1 MNTEEYIELWQE
13 AIRLCEL
20 ETNEEEASSFV
31 RRYYNR
37 SSIFFFSSMD
47 DRTLLLTFVGLVV
60 YEKKFH
66 LQYGSTSPAIF
77 CYRALL
83 NKANL
88 KEMNKKF
95 IFDIGDWAADYS
107 DNGYVPMGSYRGYG
121 PRKYYKFLEEYQTRV
136 SEEKAAAQKR
146 KEERLAEG
154 REKAL
159 ATKRKHQERKE
170 IIQQLRDKTVDESL
184 SIIKQSGKSVFYY
197 IDLIE
202 EWFQKKTLS
211 EEQKEDVLSLF
222 PCKSTRHNNRR
233 KKNLEKLI

>member
-1 MNTEEYIELWQE
+1 MEIEEYRKLWKE
-13 AIRLCEL
+13 AIHLCEL
-20 ETNEEEASSFV
+20 EPNEEEATSFV

-37 SSIFFFSSMD
+37 NSFFFSSMD

-77 CYRALL
+77 CYRSLL

-88 KEMNKKF
+88 KEMDKKF
-95 IFDIGDWAADYS
+95 ILDIGDWAADYS
-107 DNGYVPMGSYRGYG
+107 DNGYVPMGNYRGYG

-202 EWFQKKTLS
+202 EWFQKKSLS
-211 EEQKEDVLSLF
+211 EEQKEDVFSLF
-222 PCKSTRHNNRR
+222 PCKSTRHNDRR

>member
-1 MNTEEYIELWQE
+1 MDTEEYIKVWQE
-13 AIRLCEL
+13 AIHLCEL
-20 ETNEEEASSFV
+20 EPNEEEATSFV

-37 SSIFFFSSMD
+37 NSFFFSSMD

-83 NKANL
+83 NKANF
-88 KEMNKKF
+88 KEMDKKF

-107 DNGYVPMGSYRGYG
+107 DNGYVPMGNYRGYG
-121 PRKYYKFLEEYQTRV
+121 PREYYKFLEEYQTRV

>member
-1 MNTEEYIELWQE
+1 MEIEEYRKLWKE
-13 AIRLCEL
+13 AIHLCEL
-20 ETNEEEASSFV
+20 EPNEEEATSFV

-37 SSIFFFSSMD
+37 NSFFFSSMD

-88 KEMNKKF
+88 KEMDKMF

-107 DNGYVPMGSYRGYG
+107 DNGYVPMGNYRGYG

-202 EWFQKKTLS
+202 EWFQKKSLS
-211 EEQKEDVLSLF
+211 EEQKEDVFSLF
-222 PCKSTRHNNRR
+222 PCKSTRHNDRR

>member
-1 MNTEEYIELWQE
+1 MNTEEYNKLWKE

-20 ETNEEEASSFV
+20 ETNEEEATSFV
-31 RRYYNR
+31 RRYYNKN
-37 SSIFFFSSMD
+37 SFFFFSSMD

-88 KEMNKKF
+88 KEMDKKF

-107 DNGYVPMGSYRGYG
+107 DNGYVPMGNYRGYG

-136 SEEKAAAQKR
+136 SEEKAAALER
-146 KEERLAEG
+146 KEKRLAEG
-154 REKAL
+154 REKVEA
-159 ATKRKHQERKE
+159 AKRKRQERLE
-170 IIQQLRDKTVDESL
+170 TIQQLREKPIDESL
-184 SIIKQSGKSVFYY
+184 YIIKHSGESVFYY

-202 EWFQKKTLS
+202 EWFKKKSLS
-211 EEQKEDVLSLF
+211 EEQKEDVFSLF
-222 PCKSTRHNNRR
+222 PCKSTRHNNKR

>member
-1 MNTEEYIELWQE
+1 MNTEEYNKLWKE

-20 ETNEEEASSFV
+20 ETNEEEATSFV
-31 RRYYNR
+31 RRYYNKN
-37 SSIFFFSSMD
+37 SFFFFSSLD
-47 DRTLLLTFVGLVV
+47 DRALLLTFVGLVV

-66 LQYGSTSPAIF
+66 LQYGSTSPAIL

-95 IFDIGDWAADYS
+95 IFDIGDWAAEYS
-107 DNGYVPMGSYRGYG
+107 DNGYVPMGNYRGYG

-136 SEEKAAAQKR
+136 SEEKAAALER
-146 KEERLAEG
+146 KEKRLAEG
-154 REKAL
+154 REKVEA
-159 ATKRKHQERKE
+159 AKRKRQERLE
-170 IIQQLRDKTVDESL
+170 TIQQLREKPIDESL
-184 SIIKQSGKSVFYY
+184 YIIKHSGESVFYY

-202 EWFQKKTLS
+202 EWFKKKSLS
-211 EEQKEDVLSLF
+211 EEQKEDVFSLF
-222 PCKSTRHNNRR
+222 PCKSTRHNNKR